1 MFAFQLIWFNADI
14 LKMFPQNAENW
25 DLDKQ
30 EIYLVKINFPLQYTN
45 IQSVFQSA
53 GIKFITL
60 GAY

>member
-14 LKMFPQNAENW
+14 LKMFPQNTENR

-30 EIYLVKINFPLQYTN
+30 EIYLVKINFPFHYRN

-53 GIKFITL
+53 GIKFKTL